1 MMTMVMKMV
10 KKEREEDEFMG
21 YMFSSSSSY

>member
-1 MMTMVMKMV
+1 MTMVMKMV
-10 KKEREEDEFMG
+10 KKESEEDEFMG